1 LMKKIILAILFVSC
15 SSTSL
20 EEVVV
25 TTSVVPEV
33 ELTICEKVEKE
44 YVNLSNDLFNAGSN
58 LNEYISN
65 LSDRM
70 LEENRNIFFKDI
82 DENINHQNIYK
93 EYLQVRASVYQ
104 QINSLYKINTDC
116 SIAGDQEI
124 SNNKVLEAKKELSD
138 FLYNY

>member
-1 LMKKIILAILFVSC
+1 MKKIILAILFVSC

-25 TTSVVPEV
+25 TTSIVPEV

-124 SNNKVLEAKKELSD
+124 SNNKFLEAKKDLSD

>member
-1 LMKKIILAILFVSC
+1 MKKIILAILFVSC

-25 TTSVVPEV
+25 TTSIVPEV

-70 LEENRNIFFKDI
+70 LEENRNIFFIDI
-82 DENINHQNIYK
+82 DVNINHQNVYK

>member
-1 LMKKIILAILFVSC
+1 MKKIILAILFVSC

-25 TTSVVPEV
+25 TTSIVPEV

>member
-1 LMKKIILAILFVSC
+1 MKKIILAILFVSC

-25 TTSVVPEV
+25 TTSIVPEV

-70 LEENRNIFFKDI
+70 LEENRNIFFIDI
-82 DENINHQNIYK
+82 DVNINHQNVYK

-124 SNNKVLEAKKELSD
+124 SNNKVLEAKKDLSD

>member
-1 LMKKIILAILFVSC
+1 MKKIILAILFVSC

-124 SNNKVLEAKKELSD
+124 SNNKVLEAKKDLSD

>member
-1 LMKKIILAILFVSC
+1 MKKIILAILFVSC

-25 TTSVVPEV
+25 TTSIVPEV

-104 QINSLYKINTDC
+104 QVNSLYKINTDC

>member
-1 LMKKIILAILFVSC
+1 MKKIILAILFVSC

-25 TTSVVPEV
+25 TTSIVPEV

-104 QINSLYKINTDC
+104 KINSLYKINTDC

>member
-1 LMKKIILAILFVSC
+1 MKKIILAILFVSC

-20 EEVVV
+20 EEIVV
-25 TTSVVPEV
+25 TTSIVPEV

>member
-1 LMKKIILAILFVSC
+1 MKKIILAILFVSC

>member
-1 LMKKIILAILFVSC
+1 MKKIILAILFVSC

-25 TTSVVPEV
+25 TTSIVPEV

-124 SNNKVLEAKKELSD
+124 SNNKVLEAKKDLSD

>member
-1 LMKKIILAILFVSC
+1 MKKLTLAILFVSC

-20 EEVVV
+20 EEIVV
-25 TTSVVPEV
+25 TTSIVPEV

-70 LEENRNIFFKDI
+70 LEENRNIFFIDI
-82 DENINHQNIYK
+82 DVNINHQNVYK